1 LHLCAFDSEH
11 LVSKTHLL
19 CGKLPLPPTPSMPK
33 RQKRSAQ
40 KGRSKSNSLP
50 HMSPVSD
57 GPPTSKTYNTLAGR
71 PRNWLTSREQSI
83 TVTLELTPVT
93 FLTTS
98 TSAAV
103 YTAYP
108 FALNAAAAYAEYT
121 SLFDQYRIDGIEAYV
136 EPFLAAQGTTVFGDV
151 ALAVD
156 LDDSS
161 TPSSLNT
168 VASKQGSIV
177 CSGAA
182 GIYQRWKPHV
192 ALAAYTGSFGGYANV
207 ASPWIDCGSPAVQH
221 YGLKGYA
228 GPTPAAAV
236 TYVIYA
242 RMLCTF
248 RAPGI

>member
-1 LHLCAFDSEH
+1 
-11 LVSKTHLL
+11 
-19 CGKLPLPPTPSMPK
+19 MPK

-121 SLFDQYRIDGIEAYV
+121 SLFDHYRIDGIEAYV

-182 GIYQRWKPHV
+182 YLPAMETPRGPGRLYRQLRWLRQCRIPV
-192 ALAAYTGSFGGYANV
+192 DRLWVSCCAALRLERLRRANPGSRCHIHYLRADAVHFPRARDLTPRVCSVLSPLHAAIRKRV
-207 ASPWIDCGSPAVQH
+207 EE
-221 YGLKGYA
+221 
-228 GPTPAAAV
+228 
-236 TYVIYA
+236 
-242 RMLCTF
+242 MLDAF
-248 RAPGI
+248 SD